1 MKKKCGYC
9 QKEIDSKATRCPYC
23 QADLRSWF
31 RKHPILS
38 FLLFIM
44 LLGMFGSA
52 LLGSSTKGKVGS
64 NITPTE
70 EVKIEA
76 EKVDALSFVTEF
88 DQNQLR
94 AEQKY
99 KGRFIEIMAVIKN
112 ISEDISGSPFLSLEP
127 VGNKM
132 FGTTIKCV
140 FKDKSALTS
149 VENGNTV
156 TVEGTVANQSL
167 GIIQLNNCNLK

>member
-9 QKEIDSKATRCPYC
+9 QKDIDVKATRCPYC
-23 QADLRSWF
+23 QADLRNWF
-31 RKHPILS
+31 RRHPILS
-38 FLLFIM
+38 LLLFFM
-44 LLGMFGSA
+44 LLGMFGVTVIGPSA
-52 LLGSSTKGKVGS
+52 KNRVRS
-64 NITPTE
+64 NIAPTT
-70 EVKIEA
+70 EVIMTA

-99 KGRFIEIMAVIKN
+99 KGKFIEISAIIKN

-167 GIIQLNNCNLK
+167 GIIQLDNCNLK